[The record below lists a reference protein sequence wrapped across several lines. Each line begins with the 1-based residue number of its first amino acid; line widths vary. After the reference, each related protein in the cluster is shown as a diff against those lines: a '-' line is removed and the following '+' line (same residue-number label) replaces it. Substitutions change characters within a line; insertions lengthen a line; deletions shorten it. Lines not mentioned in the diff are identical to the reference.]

1 MESLRKEIKIMK
13 KNQMETLIHKKTITE
28 AKNASLDGLHSRMVI
43 KRERISKPE
52 NKSIEML
59 QSEKQRKND

>member
-1 MESLRKEIKIMK
+1 
-13 KNQMETLIHKKTITE
+13 METPTHKKTITQV
-28 AKNASLDGLHSRMVI
+28 KNSLDGLNSRMVI

-52 NKSIEML
+52 NKSVETL